1 MTVSSVKGTDSVS
14 PVDKSACGC
23 AKSLQLCPTL
33 CHPTDCSPPGS
44 SVLGILQARI
54 LYFGLLYPPPGD
66 LSNSGIKPRSPA
78 LQAYSSPAEPLGK
91 PRNTGV
97 GSLSLLQGIFLTQ
110 ESNQGLLHCRW
121 ILYQLS
127 YQGSPSIMTDGSK
140 VEWVERSVPGMAQKC
155 TLCLD
160 SIAMN
165 WIECW

>member
-1 MTVSSVKGTDSVS
+1 VLCCAVPSCSVMSNSVTPWTVARQAPLSM
-14 PVDKSACGC
+14 
-23 AKSLQLCPTL
+23 
-33 CHPTDCSPPGS
+33 
-44 SVLGILQARI
+44 GILQARI

-110 ESNQGLLHCRW
+110 ELNWGLLHFRW

-127 YQGSPSIMTDGSK
+127 YQGSPYDPGIHCWLYTQKNQKQELKWIFVQQMDSSIIHS
-140 VEWVERSVPGMAQKC
+140 S
-155 TLCLD
+155 
-160 SIAMN
+160 
-165 WIECW
+165 